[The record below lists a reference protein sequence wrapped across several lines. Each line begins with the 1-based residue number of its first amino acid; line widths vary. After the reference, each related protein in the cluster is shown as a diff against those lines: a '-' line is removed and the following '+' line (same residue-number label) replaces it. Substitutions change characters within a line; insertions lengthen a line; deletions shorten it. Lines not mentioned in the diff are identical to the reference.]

1 MTTTLTKVATVVTAR
16 PVASPA
22 AEPVG
27 SVTPSPTLIVTV
39 PDTHRANAR
48 ADVSIQAPLVQ
59 ELPMGS
65 QWRAI
70 GRTIDN
76 TWLLIQ
82 LDQNRV
88 AWVFTEVLI
97 VDTSLVS
104 TLPMVVPPSYQN
116 KP

>member
-1 MTTTLTKVATVVTAR
+1 MAVSPTVGFAPIVTGTVATAT
-16 PVASPA
+16 P
-22 AEPVG
+22 
-27 SVTPSPTLIVTV
+27 SVTLVITV
-39 PDTHRANAR
+39 PESHQANAR

-59 ELPMGS
+59 VLPMGS

-76 TWLLIQ
+76 TWLLVQ

-88 AWVFTEVLI
+88 AWVFIEVVE
-97 VDTSLVS
+97 VDLKLVP

-116 KP
+116 R